1 MDNKKILLV
10 DDDRDFLWLLSKN
23 IESWG
28 YEVISVSSGKE
39 ALDTVRKV
47 KVGVIVLDY
56 LMPVM
61 DGLATL
67 KELRKINK
75 KIPVIMFTS
84 YPDKHSMET
93 TKKLGIHAYV
103 PKACAVADAKSSLK
117 TAIELAQKKIRA

>member
-10 DDDRDFLWLLSKN
+10 DDDRDFLWLLSKT

-39 ALDTVRKV
+39 ALDTIRKV
-47 KVGVIVLDY
+47 KVSVIVLDY
-56 LMPVM
+56 LMPCM
-61 DGLATL
+61 DGLETL

-75 KIPVIMFTS
+75 KVPVIMFTS
-84 YPDKHSMET
+84 FPDKRSMET

-103 PKACAVADAKSSLK
+103 PKVGVVADAKSSLK
-117 TAIELAQKKIRA
+117 TVIELAHKKIRA